1 MELPKNPLTIVTQV
15 CVCECVCVCVCV
27 CECVCV
33 CVHAFARVQST
44 IGVGQVFVILTL

>member
-1 MELPKNPLTIVTQV
+1 MELPKNPLTIVTQ
-15 CVCECVCVCVCV
+15 VCV